1 MPVRIFLFHV
11 EGHGFVLAESIK
23 IRRKIDHS
31 YGTIRSDLDDLNV
44 NCTRKKCVWHSAC
57 RLDSPEGGFN
67 RGLSRSWDPQKAA

>member
-57 RLDSPEGGFN
+57 RLGIA
-67 RGLSRSWDPQKAA
+67 LKAVSIGV